1 MTTPPAIARRK
12 TEKAVARS
20 EWISGAALLLS
31 AASIIWTGGVI
42 YGQVQE
48 HDRRLGKVES
58 KLDSIVPRIERIDAN
73 VAMLA
78 QRAAEDRQE
87 RKGR

>member
-1 MTTPPAIARRK
+1 MISDTE
-12 TEKAVARS
+12 EKAVTRS
-20 EWISGAALLLS
+20 EWIAGAAFLLS
-31 AASIIWTGGVI
+31 AGSIVWTGGVI
-42 YGQVQE
+42 FGQVQE
-48 HDRRLGKVES
+48 HDRRIIAVED

-87 RKGR
+87 RIAK

>member
-1 MTTPPAIARRK
+1 MTDPQPTP
-12 TEKAVARS
+12 EKAVTRS
-20 EWISGAALLLS
+20 EWIAGAAFLLS
-31 AASIIWTGGVI
+31 AASMIWTGGVI

-48 HDRRLGKVES
+48 HDRRITGVED
-58 KLDSIVPRIERIDAN
+58 KLDSMVPRIERIDAN

-87 RKGR
+87 RIAK

>member
-1 MTTPPAIARRK
+1 MTDPQPTP
-12 TEKAVARS
+12 EKAVTRS
-20 EWISGAALLLS
+20 EWIAGAAFLLS
-31 AASIIWTGGVI
+31 AASMIWTGGVI

-48 HDRRLGKVES
+48 HDRRITGVED
-58 KLDSIVPRIERIDAN
+58 KLDSMVPRIERIDAN

-87 RKGR
+87 RITK

>member
-1 MTTPPAIARRK
+1 MTDLNFKA
-12 TEKAVARS
+12 EKAVTRS
-20 EWISGAALLLS
+20 EWIAGAAFLLS
-31 AASIIWTGGVI
+31 AASMIWTGGVI

-48 HDRRLGKVES
+48 HDRRIVGVED

-87 RKGR
+87 RIVK